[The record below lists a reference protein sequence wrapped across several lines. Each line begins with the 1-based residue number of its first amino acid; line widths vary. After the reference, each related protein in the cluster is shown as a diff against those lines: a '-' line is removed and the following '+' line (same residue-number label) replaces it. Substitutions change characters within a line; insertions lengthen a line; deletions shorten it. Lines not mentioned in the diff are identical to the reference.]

1 MVVLLKVV
9 FGNAFGGNIMDQPL
23 MWTDDMNLT
32 FEEWC
37 YQETDNIERKR
48 QALRKE
54 KGEIERER
62 RKLEREK
69 RDFLNFKN
77 SEGKRIENEK
87 KFFETKWRILEEE
100 LKKVADEKVQVEKQ
114 RNFYRYLTEHEKS
127 TEDKTSNKVVRGDMF
142 FVGVE
147 DKQSLKKR
155 YKDLIKIY
163 HPDNVAGDIGT
174 IQEINREYDR
184 LQEQYQ

>member
-1 MVVLLKVV
+1 
-9 FGNAFGGNIMDQPL
+9 MDQPL

-37 YQETDNIERKR
+37 YRETDIIERKR

-54 KGEIERER
+54 KRDIERER

-69 RDFLNFKN
+69 REFLNVKDF
-77 SEGKRIENEK
+77 EDKRIENEK
-87 KFFETKWRILEEE
+87 KLFETKWRILEEE

-114 RNFYRYLTEHEKS
+114 RNFYRYVTEHEDN
-127 TEDKTSNKVVRGDMF
+127 TQNKTSNKVVRGDMF
-142 FVGVE
+142 FVGVA

-163 HPDNVAGDIGT
+163 HPDNAAGDIGT

-184 LQEQYQ
+184 LQERYQ